1 LAIVLI
7 AGAAARG
14 LSFPLQ
20 SELLASLASML
31 LFAPASYAAVF
42 LGWMNR
48 PDVRQVTA
56 TLVSTVACFIAWNA
70 IMFPGS
76 DQASIPDL
84 LQANAAHWLLFFACG
99 WISLQLAQRIAGIG
113 IIASENHPNPTGHE
127 PGRLSVAKLLALT
140 VACALLAEA
149 VRRWGPSSTN
159 PDSFPVRSIEKSIA
173 LTGVLGGL
181 LLGLQW
187 SILAWLRTAGSLRT
201 AGLIFWIAIGAFI
214 RWGMTLPLESLFL
227 GASAYE
233 LHLLPESQHYVVRPT
248 ESLDPRE
255 LRNAF
260 RFLIEAA
267 VQTGLV
273 FLGFRFLTMIG
284 LPIRFSSDREK
295 ESNDNKSNKGRAP
308 ALPPLP

>member
-1 LAIVLI
+1 
-7 AGAAARG
+7 
-14 LSFPLQ
+14 
-20 SELLASLASML
+20 
-31 LFAPASYAAVF
+31 
-42 LGWMNR
+42 
-48 PDVRQVTA
+48 
-56 TLVSTVACFIAWNA
+56 
-70 IMFPGS
+70 
-76 DQASIPDL
+76 
-84 LQANAAHWLLFFACG
+84 
-99 WISLQLAQRIAGIG
+99 
-113 IIASENHPNPTGHE
+113 
-127 PGRLSVAKLLALT
+127 
-140 VACALLAEA
+140 
-149 VRRWGPSSTN
+149 
-159 PDSFPVRSIEKSIA
+159 
-173 LTGVLGGL
+173 
-181 LLGLQW
+181 
-187 SILAWLRTAGSLRT
+187 
-201 AGLIFWIAIGAFI
+201 LIFWIAIGAFI